1 MKRYLQK
8 TVIAME
14 IYGEADMTITQLT
27 IYRITQSV
35 TNGFE
40 KLYMSNLLDL
50 LIARKFLFFSQ
61 SVINNDHCAHHN
73 SQKRLM
79 QYSSLEVVQVLIT
92 AGATIVPQNAAAN
105 ATN

>member
-35 TNGFE
+35 ANGFE
-40 KLYMSNLLDL
+40 KLYMSNLRDL
-50 LIARKFLFFSQ
+50 LISRRFLLFPIS
-61 SVINNDHCAHHN
+61 N
-73 SQKRLM
+73 K
-79 QYSSLEVVQVLIT
+79 
-92 AGATIVPQNAAAN
+92 
-105 ATN
+105 